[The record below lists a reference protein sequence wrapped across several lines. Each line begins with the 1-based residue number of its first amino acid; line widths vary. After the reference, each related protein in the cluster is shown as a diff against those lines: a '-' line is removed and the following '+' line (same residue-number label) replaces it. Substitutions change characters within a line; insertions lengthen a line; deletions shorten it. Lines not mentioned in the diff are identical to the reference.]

1 MRELVYMGA
10 GGYRRGMAQ
19 LGYCQGGGG
28 VRPLS
33 INERNRLAHEY
44 SRRCRKLR
52 LLYTLWVVAIVLA
65 MTLICLFVGVLNS
78 LDKPEEKDTAA
89 ATVVLPVLYDT
100 EEVKSGVFDI
110 CGYCACCTPYAD
122 INQDENGRV
131 LTASGQWV
139 EIGQCVAV
147 DTDIIPLGSIVTID
161 GQAYTALDTGVNGYV
176 IDILM
181 SHEDAHSAGVRTEL
195 VTWRTAEHESS

>member
-1 MRELVYMGA
+1 MVYMGA
-10 GGYRRGMAQ
+10 GVHRRGMVEPIHHQ
-19 LGYCQGGGG
+19 DCGG
-28 VRPLS
+28 VGSLN
-33 INERNRLAHEY
+33 I
-44 SRRCRKLR
+44 RKLR
-52 LLYTLWVVAIVLA
+52 LWYMLLAVFIALA
-65 MTLICLFVGVLNS
+65 MTLVEVLVCFFCV
-78 LDKPEEKDTAA
+78 DEPKEDET
-89 ATVVLPVLYDT
+89 TVPAVAVLPVLYDT
-100 EEVKSGVFDI
+100 ENVNSGVFDI

-122 INQDENGRV
+122 INRDENGRV

-161 GQAYTALDTGVNGYV
+161 GQAYTALDTGVKGYV

-195 VTWRTAEHESS
+195 VTWRTA

>member
-1 MRELVYMGA
+1 M
-10 GGYRRGMAQ
+10 
-19 LGYCQGGGG
+19 
-28 VRPLS
+28 S

-44 SRRCRKLR
+44 SCRCRKWR
-52 LLYTLWVVAIVLA
+52 LWKTLWAVDIALAVLLTVVSVCAVA
-65 MTLICLFVGVLNS
+65 SADSV
-78 LDKPEEKDTAA
+78 DKPVETAVTSAEMVTLPLQESAEK
-89 ATVVLPVLYDT
+89 LN
-100 EEVKSGVFDI
+100 SGVFEI

-161 GQAYTALDTGVNGYV
+161 GQAYTALDTGVKGYV

>member
-1 MRELVYMGA
+1 
-10 GGYRRGMAQ
+10 MAQ
-19 LGYCQGGGG
+19 LGCCQGGGG

-44 SRRCRKLR
+44 SCRCRKWR
-52 LLYTLWVVAIVLA
+52 LWKTLWAVDIALAALLTVVSVCAVA
-65 MTLICLFVGVLNS
+65 SADSVDT
-78 LDKPEEKDTAA
+78 PEKAA
-89 ATVVLPVLYDT
+89 AAASADMVVLPVLCDT
-100 EEVKSGVFDI
+100 EEVNSGVFEI

-161 GQAYTALDTGVNGYV
+161 GQTYTALDTGVKGYV
-176 IDILM
+176 VDILM
-181 SHEDAHSAGVRTEL
+181 SHEDAHRAGVRTEL
-195 VTWRTAEHESS
+195 VTWRTA